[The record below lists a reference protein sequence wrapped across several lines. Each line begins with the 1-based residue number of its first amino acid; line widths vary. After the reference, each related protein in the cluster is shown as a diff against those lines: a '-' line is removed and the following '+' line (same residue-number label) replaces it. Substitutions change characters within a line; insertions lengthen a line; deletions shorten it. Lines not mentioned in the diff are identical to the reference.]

1 MIVTLDSQ
9 CGCGGAEIGKALAER
24 LGLAFYDKEILPIAA
39 KEGQL
44 DLSIVESYDE
54 IPVSGPLYAVAA
66 RASTIHPGKVGRP
79 VAEQV
84 YLAEYHAIQKLAGEG
99 SCLFMGRCSDRILQ
113 NRTDCVHIFLY
124 APLTYRVRQ
133 TAQSKK
139 LSDQEAKKL
148 IETTDQ
154 RRKLY
159 YNTFSGRKWG
169 HLKNYH
175 LCADSS
181 RLEAAGLVET
191 LYLYIKNFS
200 IAE

>member
-9 CGCGGAEIGKALAER
+9 CGCGGAEIGKALAEQ

-84 YLAEYHAIQKLAGEG
+84 YLAEYHAIQKLA
-99 SCLFMGRCSDRILQ
+99 R
-113 NRTDCVHIFLY
+113 
-124 APLTYRVRQ
+124 
-133 TAQSKK
+133 
-139 LSDQEAKKL
+139 
-148 IETTDQ
+148 
-154 RRKLY
+154 
-159 YNTFSGRKWG
+159 
-169 HLKNYH
+169 
-175 LCADSS
+175 
-181 RLEAAGLVET
+181 
-191 LYLYIKNFS
+191 
-200 IAE
+200 